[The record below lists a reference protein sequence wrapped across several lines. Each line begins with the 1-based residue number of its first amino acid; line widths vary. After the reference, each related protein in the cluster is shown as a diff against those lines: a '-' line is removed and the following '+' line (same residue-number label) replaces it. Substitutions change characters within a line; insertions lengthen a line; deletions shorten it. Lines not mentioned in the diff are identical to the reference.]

1 MNIDNRR
8 IISHLIGK
16 VKRKRKK
23 INKIKQIF
31 LIFSKKLL
39 TNVLKRDII
48 IKRLRKHIVV
58 SDAAE

>member
-1 MNIDNRR
+1 MI
-8 IISHLIGK
+8 K

-23 INKIKQIF
+23 ISKIRRIF

-39 TNVLKRDII
+39 TKELSRDII

-58 SDAAE
+58 SDVAE